1 MTRRLSLIGC
11 ACSTLLVAG
20 ISTISAAT
28 TQVTWEPSSQAR
40 IPEPRMPEY
49 VLVRFHADWCAAC
62 ATLKP
67 TYAEAQKR
75 LAQTPVLFVTLDITT
90 KETKKQAEFMA
101 ASLDLD
107 AAWITSGLKT
117 GQMLLVDSKTHEV
130 VLTFKSDEKID
141 RVIECITACIGRR

>member
-11 ACSTLLVAG
+11 ACATLLVAG
-20 ISTISAAT
+20 ITTISAAT
-28 TQVTWEPSSQAR
+28 TQPAEPSTQAR
-40 IPEPRMPEY
+40 IPELRMPQY
-49 VLVRFHADWCAAC
+49 VLVRFHADWCGAC

-75 LAQTPVLFVTLDITT
+75 LAQAPVLFVTLDMTT
-90 KETKKQAEFMA
+90 KETKQQAEFMA

-107 AAWITSGLKT
+107 AAWTTSGLKT

-130 VLTFKSDEKID
+130 VQTFKSDETID
-141 RVIECITACIGRR
+141 RVMEGIAACIGGC